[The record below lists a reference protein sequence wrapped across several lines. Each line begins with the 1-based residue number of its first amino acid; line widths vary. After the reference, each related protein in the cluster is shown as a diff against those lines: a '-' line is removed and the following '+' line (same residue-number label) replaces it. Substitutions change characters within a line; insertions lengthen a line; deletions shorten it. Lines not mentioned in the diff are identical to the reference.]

1 MLVREASWLPLVD
14 TPMHPEYPCAHCI
27 SSTAAAT
34 VLQLVLG
41 NDLPE
46 VSMTSPALP
55 GVTRRWTTLK
65 AYSDEG
71 SSARIYGGI
80 HYRFSTIAAQ
90 EMGRKIA
97 ELTTSTMLLPAKA
110 PVAGR

>member
-1 MLVREASWLPLVD
+1 MP
-14 TPMHPEYPCAHCI
+14 
-27 SSTAAAT
+27 
-34 VLQLVLG
+34 
-41 NDLPE
+41 
-46 VSMTSPALP
+46 LP

-65 AYSDEG
+65 AYSDEV

-97 ELTTSTMLLPAKA
+97 ELAITTMLLPAKA